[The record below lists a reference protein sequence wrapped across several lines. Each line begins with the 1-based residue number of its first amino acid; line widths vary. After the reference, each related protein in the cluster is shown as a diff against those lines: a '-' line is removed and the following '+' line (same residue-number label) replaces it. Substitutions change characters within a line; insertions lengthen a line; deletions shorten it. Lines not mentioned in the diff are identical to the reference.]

1 MKKESSDKLVELE
14 ELPEVDYST
23 IPPEIEWIVGKQ
35 RYVIEKKVQLTWDGK
50 QFSFRIPTEI
60 AEEMKV
66 TKENQVRFLLT
77 KPIPGSDEKP
87 ELSISLI

>member
-1 MKKESSDKLVELE
+1 MKKDSNDKIAELD

-23 IPPEIEWIVGKQ
+23 IPPEIEGIVGKQ

-66 TKENQVRFLLT
+66 TKENQVRFLLK
-77 KPIPGSDEKP
+77 KPVPGSDEKP

>member
-1 MKKESSDKLVELE
+1 MNKNSNDKIAELE

-23 IPPEIEWIVGKQ
+23 LPPEIEGVVGKQ

-60 AEEMKV
+60 AEEMKI
-66 TKENQVRFLLT
+66 TKENQVQFLLK
-77 KPIPGSDEKP
+77 KPVPGSDEKP